1 LEDLFTAL
9 GLALALEGAMYAL
22 FPGAM
27 RRAIARALAQP
38 ETTLRIG
45 GLIAVIAG
53 VGLVWVLRAN

>member
-1 LEDLFTAL
+1 
-9 GLALALEGAMYAL
+9 MYAL
-22 FPGAM
+22 FPGVM